1 MSSNSKNSSD
11 SMVMSK
17 LEENAG
23 KLNIS
28 VKELI
33 NQYIKLGLYEDYFYE
48 PEPMTEEKLIKILDR
63 NAKKDRANGI
73 PPRKHKL
80 DSLVRLSEKYK
91 D

>member
-33 NQYIKLGLYEDYFYE
+33 NQYFKLGLYEDDYYDPKPLTKE
-48 PEPMTEEKLIKILDR
+48 ERRELLRKDLERDRKMGVPPMKHNLHELIGLFNR
-63 NAKKDRANGI
+63 
-73 PPRKHKL
+73 
-80 DSLVRLSEKYK
+80 
-91 D
+91 